1 MTTSLPSD
9 WSLLPPSDQE
19 VINPDLRLLWASIPP
34 DLRPAA
40 LNRARAQYCK
50 RANKRMRQQKRS
62 QACADYIDALC
73 SLSEFTGEEREAAH
87 LRLAETREYYLSL
100 RRTK

>member
-19 VINPDLRLLWASIPP
+19 VINPDLRLLWSSIPP
-34 DLRPAA
+34 DLRSKA
-40 LNRARAQYCK
+40 LNKAREQHRK
-50 RANKRMRQQKRS
+50 REDKRMRQQKRS

-73 SLSEFTGEEREAAH
+73 SISELGGKEREAARA
-87 LRLAETREYYLSL
+87 RLDETREYYLSL